1 MDWQTIFGL
10 LDQLEI
16 ADPRDPMMMSRLE
29 AAEMCALLAERR
41 FERDRRLR
49 TLHVDTLRL
58 VALDDSLPVVRA
70 GGAEAE
76 RSATDTAPVLVG
88 RGLCPYPVQV

>member
-1 MDWQTIFGL
+1 MDRETIFEL
-10 LDQLEI
+10 VDQLEI
-16 ADPRDPMMMSRLE
+16 PDPTMSRLE

-58 VALDDSLPVVRA
+58 VALDDRLPVGTGWGR
-70 GGAEAE
+70 
-76 RSATDTAPVLVG
+76 RS
-88 RGLCPYPVQV
+88 

>member
-1 MDWQTIFGL
+1 MPSAVGPSGADRESMDWKTIFEL

-16 ADPRDPMMMSRLE
+16 ADSRDPTMSRLE
-29 AAEMCALLAERR
+29 AAAMCALLAERR

-58 VALDDSLPVVRA
+58 VALDDRLPVGMGWGR
-70 GGAEAE
+70 
-76 RSATDTAPVLVG
+76 RS
-88 RGLCPYPVQV
+88 

>member
-1 MDWQTIFGL
+1 MAVEASRAGNESMDWQTIFEL
-10 LDQLEI
+10 IDQLEI
-16 ADPRDPMMMSRLE
+16 TESKDPTMSRLE

-58 VALDDSLPVVRA
+58 VALDDRLPVGTGWGR
-70 GGAEAE
+70 
-76 RSATDTAPVLVG
+76 RS
-88 RGLCPYPVQV
+88 

>member
-1 MDWQTIFGL
+1 VPSAVGPSGADRESMDWQTIFGL

-58 VALDDSLPVVRA
+58 VALDDRLPVGTGWGR
-70 GGAEAE
+70 
-76 RSATDTAPVLVG
+76 RS
-88 RGLCPYPVQV
+88 